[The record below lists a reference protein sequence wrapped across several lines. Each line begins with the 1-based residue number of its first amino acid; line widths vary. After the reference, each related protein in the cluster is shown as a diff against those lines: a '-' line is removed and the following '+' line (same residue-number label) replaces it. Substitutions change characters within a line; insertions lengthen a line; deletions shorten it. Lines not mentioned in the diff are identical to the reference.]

1 MQTELDSADLSVCS
15 TGAWFDPG
23 CSVYVI
29 MNRKMFWCCLSS
41 FVVFSPLLP
50 LFFLLGL
57 PLPPHHKLVYTCPLL
72 ATQLAKPPRKTQTKT
87 PTKPP
92 TKTQTKTMV
101 KTLPKMLSPAIFGRL
116 VYSCPRL
123 ATRQTKPPTKT
134 QTKPPTKT
142 PTKKHCQNPSENAF
156 SGDFWKA
163 RV

>member
-29 MNRKMFWCCLSS
+29 MNRKMFGAACP
-41 FVVFSPLLP
+41 FFRFSPLLP

-72 ATQLAKPPRKTQTKT
+72 ATHLAKPPRKTQTKT

-92 TKTQTKTMV
+92 TKTQTKPWS
-101 KTLPKMLSPAIFGRL
+101 KPFNALSADFLEG
-116 VYSCPRL
+116 SCIAAHDWPHN
-123 ATRQTKPPTKT
+123 RQCHRQRHP
-134 QTKPPTKT
+134 QR
-142 PTKKHCQNPSENAF
+142 HRQRHRQSH
-156 SGDFWKA
+156 
-163 RV
+163 RQRRRQRHRQRRR